1 MLKSHPNQPLRRDRT
16 NCLPIFL
23 SSSFRIFILSSSLTQ
38 PPNSFI
44 TTGCPKKCEL
54 RLNAPEAS
62 ADPQETPR
70 VAQKVK
76 KFQKKIREG
85 EEKGELFAVEQ

>member
-1 MLKSHPNQPLRRDRT
+1 MLLLTKKFLALSHFKAPAPPPPSLPL
-16 NCLPIFL
+16 L
-23 SSSFRIFILSSSLTQ
+23 
-38 PPNSFI
+38 
-44 TTGCPKKCEL
+44 
-54 RLNAPEAS
+54 APEAS

-85 EEKGELFAVEQ
+85 EEKGELFAAER

>member
-1 MLKSHPNQPLRRDRT
+1 MLLLTKKFLTLSHFQAPD
-16 NCLPIFL
+16 
-23 SSSFRIFILSSSLTQ
+23 
-38 PPNSFI
+38 PP
-44 TTGCPKKCEL
+44 GGAL
-54 RLNAPEAS
+54 LAPEAS
-62 ADPQETPR
+62 ADPLETPR